1 MSESKSTNHY
11 ANYQVAGEGRPV
23 ILIHGIA
30 ASLYDWSGLLPVM
43 ANHHYRAYAVDLLGH
58 GESPKPDHPE
68 SYHISHIYEHLRGW
82 IDSLGLEQNPVL
94 VGHSLGGYLSLLYA
108 LDRPECLSGMVLID
122 PLYSPVQLPASMRY
136 LQHRASWG
144 VKILSHTPVWA
155 IQAIMSLDR
164 EAMTQFSASERHR
177 IAADYKRASPQILNI
192 TSSVSDLS
200 GRLDQIETPTM
211 VIWGEKDLTLKPSS
225 FPQLVQALPHA
236 SGHAIPGSGH
246 QPHIGKPK
254 LIEEYLLEYL
264 IGLSI
269 Q

>member
-1 MSESKSTNHY
+1 MSELNFDHH
-11 ANYQVAGEGRPV
+11 ANYQVVGEGQPI

-30 ASLYDWSGLLPVM
+30 ASLYDWTNLLPTM
-43 ANHHYRAYAVDLLGH
+43 AEHHYQAYAVDLLGH
-58 GESPKPDHPE
+58 GDSPKPDRPE
-68 SYHISHIYEHLRGW
+68 SYHIDCIYEHLRGW
-82 IDSLGLEQNPVL
+82 IESLHLKREPVL
-94 VGHSLGGYLSLLYA
+94 VGHSLGGYLGLLYA
-108 LDRPECLSGMVLID
+108 LEQPERLSGLVLID
-122 PLYSPVQLPASMRY
+122 PLYSPAQLPASMRY

-144 VKILSHTPVWA
+144 VKVLSHTPVWV

-164 EAMTQFSASERHR
+164 EAITQFSVSERRR

-192 TSSVSDLS
+192 TTSVSDLS
-200 GRLDQIETPTM
+200 TRLAQIETPTM

-225 FPQLVQALPHA
+225 FPTLVQALPHA
-236 SGHAIPGSGH
+236 TGHAIPGSGH

-264 IGLSI
+264 NGLPI